1 VRRLALVAAL
11 LLAVAVA
18 AGCGSDKKSSAA
30 ELAPRG
36 SIVYGEATLKPEGDQ
51 KQAIERLVAKFP
63 GTGDP
68 GARIQK
74 LIEDALRESDSG
86 LSFERDVKPWLG
98 DEAAFFATA
107 PARGDADD
115 AKAAVIVQTDDEDA
129 ALDAVEKAAKG
140 DVEKASYEGHDYL
153 RSNEGAAGT
162 VDGFLVAGNED
173 GFKAAVDT
181 AEGDEPLSDF
191 DDYDQAL
198 EDVPDDRL
206 AFFYVNAGELLE
218 SVSGLGST
226 ALAPL
231 RRAFGEP
238 YVASIDADDDG
249 VEVSATLPESAAAF
263 FGPLLG
269 RGSSD
274 LVGDLP
280 AGSWL
285 GLGQP
290 DLGRTLER
298 YVDLFASAAGG
309 RRVLEQQLRQQT
321 GLDLERDIIGW
332 MGDFSLFVR
341 GDSKSSLNGALVID
355 TIDEAASRRAI
366 AAIERLLRREG
377 EAGLGRLSAPGGG
390 EGFSLR
396 RDDDLPQPFHVF
408 QRAGHVVIAYGD
420 AAARDALD
428 PSAKLGDMAEFRD
441 AARTLGE
448 GFDVSTYVAIAP
460 IFALIENEGDA
471 DVERAKPYLEP
482 LEAIV
487 AGAKQDG
494 DRIESRLRITVP

>member
-11 LLAVAVA
+11 LLAVPVA

-36 SIVYGEATLKPEGDQ
+36 SIVYGEATLEPEGDQ

-63 GTGDP
+63 GTGNP

-107 PARGDADD
+107 PARGDAGD

-140 DVEKASYEGHDYL
+140 DVEKASYEGYDYV
-153 RSNEGAAGT
+153 RSDEGAAGT

-218 SVSGLGST
+218 SASGLGST
-226 ALAPL
+226 ALAPI

-238 YVASIDADDDG
+238 YVASVDADDDG
-249 VEVSATLPESAAAF
+249 VEVSATLPESVAAF

-269 RGSSD
+269 RGGGA
-274 LVGDLP
+274 LVGALP
-280 AGSWL
+280 ADSWL
-285 GLGQP
+285 ALGQP
-290 DLGRTLER
+290 DLGRTLDR
-298 YVDLFASAAGG
+298 YVDLFASLAGG
-309 RRVLEQQLRQQT
+309 RDVIDQQLRQQAGIDLR
-321 GLDLERDIIGW
+321 GLIGW
-332 MGDFSLFVR
+332 MGDFGLFVSGESVR
-341 GDSKSSLNGALVID
+341 ELSGALIIE
-355 TIDEAASRRAI
+355 TTDEAASRRALG
-366 AAIERLLRREG
+366 ALERLLRREG
-377 EAGLGRLSAPGGG
+377 EADVGRLSAPGGG
-390 EGFSLR
+390 EGFTV
-396 RDDDLPQPFHVF
+396 RDSDVPEPLHVF
-408 QRAGHVVIAYGD
+408 QRSGRVVIAYGD
-420 AAARDALD
+420 DGARRALD
-428 PSAKLGDMAEFRD
+428 PSETLADSPGYRN
-441 AARTLGE
+441 AAGALGE
-448 GFDVSTYVAIAP
+448 GFEVSTYLAVAP
-460 IFALIENEGDA
+460 IVALIENEGDA
-471 DVERAKPYLEP
+471 DVERAQPYLEP

-487 AGAKQDG
+487 AGAKRDG
-494 DRIESRLRITVP
+494 DRIESRVRITVR